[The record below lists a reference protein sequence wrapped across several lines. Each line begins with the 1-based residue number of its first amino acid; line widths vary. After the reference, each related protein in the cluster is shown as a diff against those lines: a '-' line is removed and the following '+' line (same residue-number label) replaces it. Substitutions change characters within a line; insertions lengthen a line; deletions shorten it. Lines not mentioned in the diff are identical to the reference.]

1 MIFGNQHVQSLLHNE
16 VFKNL
21 DSESKLFKVL
31 VIKTNETIP
40 YTSVFMQLDCAY
52 WDASKE
58 EVLRRNI
65 K

>member
-1 MIFGNQHVQSLLHNE
+1 MIFGNLHVQSLLHNE
-16 VFKNL
+16 VFKKL

-40 YTSVFMQLDCAY
+40 YTSVFIQLDCAY
-52 WDASKE
+52 WDAGKE
-58 EVLRRNI
+58 EVLRRNM